1 MIAWWWML
9 VAFFSGA
16 FLGAM
21 VIALCAAAKR
31 GDEMAELAHEERL
44 AVERAGE

>member
-1 MIAWWWML
+1 L
-9 VAFFSGA
+9 PVAFFSGA

-31 GDEMAELAHEERL
+31 GDQAMGEMLRRLEE
-44 AVERAGE
+44 E